1 MVHKGPNFSDFVRF
15 RQHTLRT
22 HSTISDALKDVNNS
36 SLIKLCLAHVKQN
49 TTVKTAI
56 DACSLLAK

>member
-1 MVHKGPNFSDFVRF
+1 MVHKGPDFSDFVRF

-36 SLIKLCLAHVKQN
+36 GLIKYLFHYFLISRWLHFLQEYY
-49 TTVKTAI
+49 
-56 DACSLLAK
+56 

>member
-1 MVHKGPNFSDFVRF
+1 MVHKGPDFSDFVRF

-22 HSTISDALKDVNNS
+22 HSTISDALKGGNNS
-36 SLIKLCLAHVKQN
+36 SLIKLCSARVKQN
-49 TTVKTAI
+49 TAVKTAI